1 MSRSSA
7 KAEVDPYSQSQR
19 ARHTVAKEKA
29 DTCVAECLFLTIPR
43 PADMSIISIG
53 VGFFLNASFATML
66 ININMANTTIEIV
79 SIYSRLDSLNFIICK
94 GACSSLRSDK

>member
-1 MSRSSA
+1 MFIAPQDLRCGVIDKLEFVYQNLYHEYIS
-7 KAEVDPYSQSQR
+7 
-19 ARHTVAKEKA
+19 
-29 DTCVAECLFLTIPR
+29 IPR

-66 ININMANTTIEIV
+66 ININMSNTTIEIV

-94 GACSSLRSDK
+94 GAGSSLRSDK